1 MCTFQRCLKKGLLV
15 ILGDPAVLEE
25 MLPPSITEVA
35 VPSLSICGF
44 FVLEEAEMH

>member
-25 MLPPSITEVA
+25 MLPPSITEVT
-35 VPSLSICGF
+35 VPSLSICD